1 MPRARAADSF
11 VWRAAARPERA
22 RLLGAIAIAMSC
34 GGLGVVAGRWS
45 AQVAPDPRTRTAAL
59 IEAVSK
65 ETQAKLAVPKP
76 PVQAPAP
83 AAPAPVAPPVTRA
96 PAAAPEG
103 GQAPSA
109 PAASA
114 RAPESAEEGAAEPPR
129 PIVRP
134 PSNGTAGRRKPRQR
148 VRCRRRD
155 CVGRTTHPAREEPRG
170 TQLSGLARLRT
181 EPLGRGRGPQRQAR
195 AALRARVPLGPS
207 GVAPAR
213 TGFCACDSCSGYSVN
228 DDGGRSWAE

>member
-65 ETQAKLAVPKP
+65 ETQAKLPVPKLPVPKP
-76 PVQAPAP
+76 AVQDPAP
-83 AAPAPVAPPVTRA
+83 AAPAAVAPPVT

-114 RAPESAEEGAAEPPR
+114 RAPESPEEGAAEPPR
-129 PIVRP
+129 PVVRP
-134 PSNGTAGRRKPRQR
+134 PGKGTVGEAEAEATRALPAPGLRRSHHAPTVERS
-148 VRCRRRD
+148 
-155 CVGRTTHPAREEPRG
+155 PAAPNY
-170 TQLSGLARLRT
+170 Q
-181 EPLGRGRGPQRQAR
+181 
-195 AALRARVPLGPS
+195 ALRDYVLSR
-207 GVAPAR
+207 
-213 TGFCACDSCSGYSVN
+213 
-228 DDGGRSWAE
+228 

>member
-45 AQVAPDPRTRTAAL
+45 AQVAPPDPRTRTAAL

-65 ETQAKLAVPKP
+65 ETQAKPA
-76 PVQAPAP
+76 VQAPAP

-114 RAPESAEEGAAEPPR
+114 RAPQSAEEGAAELPR
-129 PIVRP
+129 PIERP
-134 PSNGTAGRRKPRQR
+134 PGNETVGEAEAEATRALPAPGLRRSRHAPMLDKS
-148 VRCRRRD
+148 
-155 CVGRTTHPAREEPRG
+155 PAAPNY
-170 TQLSGLARLRT
+170 Q
-181 EPLGRGRGPQRQAR
+181 
-195 AALRARVPLGPS
+195 ALRDYVLSR
-207 GVAPAR
+207 
-213 TGFCACDSCSGYSVN
+213 
-228 DDGGRSWAE
+228 

>member
-45 AQVAPDPRTRTAAL
+45 AQVAPDPRTRTVAL

-76 PVQAPAP
+76 PAQAPAP

-114 RAPESAEEGAAEPPR
+114 RARQSAEAAAAEPPR
-129 PIVRP
+129 SIVRP
-134 PSNGTAGRRKPRQR
+134 PSNETVGEAEAEATRALPAPGLRRSHHAPTLEKS
-148 VRCRRRD
+148 
-155 CVGRTTHPAREEPRG
+155 PAAPNY
-170 TQLSGLARLRT
+170 Q
-181 EPLGRGRGPQRQAR
+181 
-195 AALRARVPLGPS
+195 ALRDYVLSR
-207 GVAPAR
+207 
-213 TGFCACDSCSGYSVN
+213 
-228 DDGGRSWAE
+228 

>member
-1 MPRARAADSF
+1 MPRARAADNF

-22 RLLGAIAIAMSC
+22 RLLGAIAIALSC

-65 ETQAKLAVPKP
+65 ETQAKLAAPKP
-76 PVQAPAP
+76 AVQGPAP

-103 GQAPSA
+103 GQARSA

-114 RAPESAEEGAAEPPR
+114 RAPESPDPESPEAGAAEPPR

-134 PSNGTAGRRKPRQR
+134 GNGTVGEAEAEATRALPTPGSRRSHHAPTGDKS
-148 VRCRRRD
+148 
-155 CVGRTTHPAREEPRG
+155 PAAPNY
-170 TQLSGLARLRT
+170 Q
-181 EPLGRGRGPQRQAR
+181 
-195 AALRARVPLGPS
+195 ALRDYVLSR
-207 GVAPAR
+207 
-213 TGFCACDSCSGYSVN
+213 
-228 DDGGRSWAE
+228 

>member
-65 ETQAKLAVPKP
+65 ETQAKLPVPKP
-76 PVQAPAP
+76 AAQDPTP
-83 AAPAPVAPPVTRA
+83 AAPAAVAPPITRA

-109 PAASA
+109 SAASA
-114 RAPESAEEGAAEPPR
+114 RAPESPEEAEPPR
-129 PIVRP
+129 PVVRP
-134 PSNGTAGRRKPRQR
+134 PSNGTGEAQAEATRAMPAPAWRRSQHAPPLEKS
-148 VRCRRRD
+148 
-155 CVGRTTHPAREEPRG
+155 PAAPNY
-170 TQLSGLARLRT
+170 Q
-181 EPLGRGRGPQRQAR
+181 
-195 AALRARVPLGPS
+195 ALRDYVLSR
-207 GVAPAR
+207 
-213 TGFCACDSCSGYSVN
+213 
-228 DDGGRSWAE
+228 